1 MLPSIQTDFIV
12 IGGGVA
18 GLRAAIGAAAYGEV
32 IVLNKGRAAESTSVF
47 AQGGIAAAMGE
58 EEDALQSH
66 MQDTLAAGCGLC
78 RPDAVKTLVGEG
90 PARVRELIAWGAKF
104 DRVDGHFALAQ
115 EAAHSHRRI
124 LRARGDA
131 TGVEIV
137 KTLARVVGKTR
148 GIRTLDGHFAIDLL
162 TRKRAGRA
170 TCFGVSVLDERQ
182 GEARFFLARGVFLA
196 TGGGGQVYR
205 RTTNPAVATGD
216 GIAMALRAGARVEDM
231 EFFQFHPTAMSLPN
245 APSFLLSEAMRGEGA
260 ILRNAAGRA
269 FLRQGRKVGEL
280 APRDVVT
287 RAILDEMRRSRTPQ
301 VWLDITHLP
310 ADFVRERF
318 PQIYATCLR
327 YGIDITREA
336 IPVAP
341 SAHYLMGGVRCD
353 IDGCTDIENL
363 CAVGETACTGVHGAN
378 RLASNS
384 LLEGLV
390 FGARAAE
397 SAGRRIGHQTEP
409 QAEPARR
416 PRFFP
421 HRPPST
427 YLLVQKEL
435 RDVMWNDVGILRNG
449 ASLRRA
455 RASFA
460 QWAWAAKRPTL
471 DRTALETRN
480 LILTAAAI
488 VEATSRRRASLG
500 AHFRSDD
507 RGADPRLEHLAFR
520 RLASDDD
527 FPAFSGE

>member
-1 MLPSIQTDFIV
+1 MLPPIRTDFIV

-18 GLRAAIGAAAYGEV
+18 GLRAAIGLANYGEV
-32 IVLNKGRAAESTSVF
+32 IVLNKGLAAESTSAF

-58 EEDALQSH
+58 EEDARQSH
-66 MQDTLAAGCGLC
+66 LQDTLAAGCGLC
-78 RPDAVKTLVGEG
+78 RVDAVKTLVDEG

-104 DRVDGHFALAQ
+104 DQVNGSFALAQ

-137 KTLARVVGKTR
+137 RTLARAVGETPR
-148 GIRTLDGHFAIDLL
+148 IRTFDGHFAIDLL
-162 TRKRAGRA
+162 TRRQKGR
-170 TCFGVSVLDERQ
+170 TICFGVFVLDERQ

-196 TGGGGQVYR
+196 TGGAGQIYR

-231 EFFQFHPTAMSLPN
+231 EFFQFHPTALSLPN
-245 APSFLLSEAMRGEGA
+245 APSFLLSEAMRGEGG
-260 ILRNAAGRA
+260 ILRNAAGRP
-269 FLRQGRKVGEL
+269 FLRQGGEL

-287 RAILDEMRRSRTPQ
+287 RAILDEMRRSRATH
-301 VWLDITHLP
+301 VWLDVTHLP
-310 ADFVRERF
+310 ADFLRGRF

-327 YGIDITREA
+327 YGMDITREP

-363 CAVGETACTGVHGAN
+363 WTAGETACTGVHGAN

-397 SAGRRIGHQTEP
+397 SAGRRSDRQP
-409 QAEPARR
+409 QPEVAPPRP

-421 HRPPST
+421 HRPLSD
-427 YLLVQKEL
+427 YLLIQKEL
-435 RDVMWNDVGILRNG
+435 RDVMWNDVGIRRNRT
-449 ASLRRA
+449 SLRRA
-455 RASFA
+455 RAHFGK
-460 QWAWAAKRPTL
+460 WIWAAKRLTL

-480 LILTAAAI
+480 MILIAAAI
-488 VEATSRRRASLG
+488 VEATHRRRGSLG

-507 RGADPRLEHLAFR
+507 RGAAARLEHIFFR
-520 RLASDDD
+520 QVAIGDD
-527 FPAFSGE
+527 FPVFSDDT

>member
-1 MLPSIQTDFIV
+1 
-12 IGGGVA
+12 
-18 GLRAAIGAAAYGEV
+18 
-32 IVLNKGRAAESTSVF
+32 
-47 AQGGIAAAMGE
+47 
-58 EEDALQSH
+58 
-66 MQDTLAAGCGLC
+66 
-78 RPDAVKTLVGEG
+78 
-90 PARVRELIAWGAKF
+90 
-104 DRVDGHFALAQ
+104 
-115 EAAHSHRRI
+115 
-124 LRARGDA
+124 
-131 TGVEIV
+131 VEIV
-137 KTLARVVGKTR
+137 KTLARIVGKTPR
-148 GIRTLDGHFAIDLL
+148 IRTLDGQFAIDLL
-162 TRKRAGRA
+162 TRRRAGQ
-170 TCFGVSVLDERQ
+170 TICFGASVLDERQ

-196 TGGGGQVYR
+196 TGGAGQVYR

-231 EFFQFHPTAMSLPN
+231 EFFQFHPTALSLPN

-260 ILRNAAGRA
+260 ILRNAAGRP
-269 FLRQGRKVGEL
+269 FLRRGRRVGEL

-287 RAILDEMRRSRTPQ
+287 RAILDEMRRSRTGQ
-301 VWLDITHLP
+301 VWLDVTHLA

-327 YGIDITREA
+327 YGIDITREP

-353 IDGCTDIENL
+353 LDGCTDIENL
-363 CAVGETACTGVHGAN
+363 WAVGETACTGVHGAN

-397 SAGRRIGHQTEP
+397 SAGRRIGQGAPPPE
-409 QAEPARR
+409 EPARQ

-421 HRPPST
+421 HRPPSA

-435 RDVMWNDVGILRNG
+435 RDAMWNDVGILRSG

-455 RASFA
+455 KAHFGE
-460 QWAWAAKRPTL
+460 WAWAAKRPTL

-500 AHFRSDD
+500 AHFRSDH
-507 RGADPRLEHLAFR
+507 RSARARLEHFSFR
-520 RLASDDD
+520 RVAADED
-527 FPAFSGE
+527 FPPFSGDTSSVFSPA